1 MKSRTLIE
9 KSYQA
14 IEEAALTCPRVGIAY
29 LCWSASFEN
38 VQPRVA
44 DFRWRLT
51 SEASVGFAFFRRHPI
66 KNGRS
71 CSQCCSWMLGVEW
84 EVGWM
89 CIQLHEREDSA
100 PSRKRRLQYGIT
112 PHRFSAFTALHDMVS
127 KHKIRLSHAID
138 LLDRGTA
145 MAGHPYQWRR

>member
-29 LCWSASFEN
+29 LCWCASFEN
-38 VQPRVA
+38 VRPRVA

-51 SEASVGFAFFRRHPI
+51 SEASVGFAFVRRQ
-66 KNGRS
+66 NGRS
-71 CSQCCSWMLGVEW
+71 CSQCCSWMLG
-84 EVGWM
+84 
-89 CIQLHEREDSA
+89 REDSA
-100 PSRKRRLQYGIT
+100 PSRERRLQYGIT

-127 KHKIRLSHAID
+127 KHKIRLSHASH

-145 MAGHPYQWRR
+145 IAGHPYQWRR

>member
-1 MKSRTLIE
+1 MKSRTLME

-38 VQPRVA
+38 AQPRVA

-51 SEASVGFAFFRRHPI
+51 SEASVGFAFVRRHPI
-66 KNGRS
+66 KNERS
-71 CSQCCSWMLGVEW
+71 CSQCCSWMLG
-84 EVGWM
+84 
-89 CIQLHEREDSA
+89 REDSA
-100 PSRKRRLQYGIT
+100 PSRERRLQYGIT
-112 PHRFSAFTALHDMVS
+112 PHRFSAFTVLHDMVS
-127 KHKIRLSHAID
+127 KHKIRLSHAIH

-145 MAGHPYQWRR
+145 IAGKLYQWRR